1 MNPVVRCS
9 CGTGVP
15 EAPGYVPKGSGKYLG
30 SSSRSLGAN
39 SHPQITFSR
48 HQVVALS
55 AGSFPGSPRRP
66 DAKMA
71 GKSSVSM
78 YICASKHA
86 IPARHPSRRLL
97 LFVAGHRTWKRRVRW
112 NPVANRRGPCSGK
125 GVSISI
131 AGQGVDSCV
140 RVRFSSATHVERHSV
155 PERPKH

>member
-1 MNPVVRCS
+1 MNPVVRYS
-9 CGTGVP
+9 CGGTGVP

-48 HQVVALS
+48 HQVAVLS
-55 AGSFPGSPRRP
+55 AGSFPGSPCRL

-86 IPARHPSRRLL
+86 IPVRHPSRRLL

-131 AGQGVDSCV
+131 AGQGVDS
-140 RVRFSSATHVERHSV
+140 
-155 PERPKH
+155 